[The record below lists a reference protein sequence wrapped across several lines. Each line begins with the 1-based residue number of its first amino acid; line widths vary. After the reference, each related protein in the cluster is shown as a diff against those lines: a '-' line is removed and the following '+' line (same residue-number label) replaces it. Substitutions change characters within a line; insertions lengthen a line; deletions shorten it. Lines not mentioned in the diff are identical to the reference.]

1 MNSSTTIKL
10 ALRNTTRRRTR
21 TLLTAG
27 MVVLGVALLL
37 LALSWVRGVFG
48 SMLSTATA
56 LGGHVRLVQPEYAA
70 REELS
75 PLYENIPDAAAL
87 EAQLRAQPGV
97 VDVVARITTGVTVSS
112 GEQIGDVFGLLV
124 GASERYFRQYAGA
137 KDKLVAGQ
145 WFSGANDEEAI
156 IGTKLASQL
165 GAKPGDELIVLGM
178 TQDGSMSPIK
188 VKLAGVAH
196 LGAGALDLQILVPLS
211 QVQYLTDIAGG
222 ATELLVYG
230 EHYEQ
235 GEALAAQLRGLPEI
249 DKLEVQAWHD
259 REPWR
264 SLSGT
269 VNGME
274 AIIVSV
280 IVFLT
285 ALGIWNTMMMS
296 VLERTHE
303 IGVLRAMGLS
313 RWGTV
318 RMFVGEALAIAFLG
332 GVLGVL
338 LGAYPAWLLETHG
351 IQIGDRTASTNSLM
365 LSETMHGKLSW
376 SVVFMAFGLG
386 LLMALLGSLVPALRA
401 ASIQPVAAMRSG
413 R

>member
-1 MNSSTTIKL
+1 MILTTSVKL

-21 TLLTAG
+21 TVLTAG

-37 LALSWVRGVFG
+37 LALSWVGGIFQSILAV
-48 SMLSTATA
+48 ATA
-56 LGGHVRLVQPEYAA
+56 LGGHVRIVQPNFAA

-75 PLYENIPDAAAL
+75 PLYENIAQVAPLEAAL
-87 EAQLRAQPGV
+87 RTQPGV
-97 VDVVARITTGVTVSS
+97 TGVEPRIMTGVTVSKDD
-112 GEQIGDVFGLLV
+112 QIGDVFGLVV
-124 GASERYFRQYAGA
+124 GASERYFRERTSA
-137 KDKLVAGQ
+137 KEKLVTGA
-145 WFSGANDEEAI
+145 WFSGEQGEAI
-156 IGTKLASQL
+156 LGTKVAAEV
-165 GAKPGDELIVLGM
+165 GAKVGDELILVGM

-188 VKLAGVAH
+188 VKLIGIAQMGV
-196 LGAGALDLQILVPLS
+196 GGLDQQIFVPLS
-211 QVQYLTDIAGG
+211 LVQYLVDVEGG

-230 EHYEQ
+230 EHYER
-235 GEALAAQLRGLPEI
+235 ADLIAKQLRELPALK
-249 DKLEVQAWHD
+249 DYAVQSWSE

-269 VNGME
+269 ANGMQSV
-274 AIIVSV
+274 IVAV

-318 RMFVGEALAIAFLG
+318 RLFVGEALAIALLG
-332 GVLGVL
+332 GLLGVA

-351 IQIGDRTASTNSLM
+351 ITIGARTAASTSLM
-365 LSETMHGKLSW
+365 MSETMRGDLNW
-376 SVVFMAFGLG
+376 TVALTAFSLG

-401 ASIQPVAAMRSG
+401 ASIQPVAAMRGG

>member
-1 MNSSTTIKL
+1 MILATSAKL

-37 LALSWVRGVFG
+37 LSLSWVGGIFQ
-48 SMLSTATA
+48 SILSTATA
-56 LGGHVRLVQPEYAA
+56 LGGHVRIVQPKFAE
-70 REELS
+70 REELQ
-75 PLYENIPDAAAL
+75 PLYENIPNVAPL
-87 EAQLRAQPGV
+87 EAALRAQPGV
-97 VDVVARITTGVTVSS
+97 AGVEPRITTGVTISK
-112 GEQIGDVFGLLV
+112 GDQIGDVFGLVV
-124 GASERYFRQYAGA
+124 GASERYFRERTGAKEKLIAGA
-137 KDKLVAGQ
+137 
-145 WFSGANDEEAI
+145 WFSGAPNEAI
-156 IGTKLASQL
+156 LGTKVASEV
-165 GAKPGDELIVLGM
+165 GAKVGDELILVGM

-188 VKLAGVAH
+188 VKLAGIAQMGV
-196 LGAGALDLQILVPLS
+196 GGLDQQIFVPLS
-211 QVQYLTDIAGG
+211 LVQYLVDIEGG
-222 ATELLVYG
+222 ATELLIYG
-230 EHYEQ
+230 DRYEH
-235 GEALAAQLRGLPEI
+235 ADRLVTQLRAAPMLK
-249 DKLEVQAWHD
+249 DYTVQAWSE

-269 VNGME
+269 VNGMQSV
-274 AIIVSV
+274 IVGV

-318 RMFVGEALAIAFLG
+318 RLFVGEALAIAILG
-332 GVLGVL
+332 GLLGVA
-338 LGAYPAWLLETHG
+338 LGAYPAWLLETRG
-351 IQIGDRTASTNSLM
+351 ITIGARTAASTSLM
-365 LSETMHGKLSW
+365 ISETMRGDLNW
-376 SVVFMAFGLG
+376 TVVGTSFCLG

-401 ASIQPVAAMRSG
+401 ASIQPVAAMRGG

>member
-1 MNSSTTIKL
+1 MIVSTSVKL

-37 LALSWVRGVFG
+37 LSLSWVGGIFD
-48 SMLSTATA
+48 SMLATATA
-56 LGGHVRLVQPEYAA
+56 LGGHVRIVQPQFAA

-75 PLYENIPDAAAL
+75 PSYENIAQVAPL
-87 EAQLRAQPGV
+87 EAAVRAQPGV
-97 VDVVARITTGVTVSS
+97 TGVEPRIMTGVTLSKND
-112 GEQIGDVFGLLV
+112 QIGDVFGLVV
-124 GASERYFRQYAGA
+124 GASERYFRERTGA
-137 KDKLVAGQ
+137 KDKLIAGH
-145 WFSGANDEEAI
+145 WFTGSPSEAI
-156 IGTKLASQL
+156 L
-165 GAKPGDELIVLGM
+165 GSKVARELDAKVGDELILVGT
-178 TQDGSMSPIK
+178 TQDGSISPIK
-188 VKLAGVAH
+188 VKLVGIAQ
-196 LGAGALDLQILVPLS
+196 LGAGGLNQQIFVPLS
-211 QVQYLTDIAGG
+211 SVQYLVDIEGG

-230 EHYEQ
+230 EHYEHAA
-235 GEALAAQLRGLPEI
+235 ALAAQLHTLPELKSLTI
-249 DKLEVQAWHD
+249 QAWSQ

-269 VNGME
+269 INGVQGV
-274 AIIVSV
+274 IVGV

-318 RMFVGEALAIAFLG
+318 RLFVGEALAIAIFG

-338 LGAYPAWLLETHG
+338 LGAYPAWLLETRG
-351 IQIGDRTASTNSLM
+351 ITIGERTAASSSLM
-365 LSETMHGKLSW
+365 ISETMYGDLNWTVSLT
-376 SVVFMAFGLG
+376 AFSLG
-386 LLMALLGSLVPALRA
+386 LLMALLGSLVPALQA
-401 ASIQPVAAMRSG
+401 ASIQPVAAMRG
-413 R
+413 GK

>member
-1 MNSSTTIKL
+1 MILATSVKL

-37 LALSWVRGVFG
+37 LSLSWVGGIFQ
-48 SMLSTATA
+48 SILSTATA
-56 LGGHVRLVQPEYAA
+56 LGGHVRVVQPKFAE

-75 PLYENIPDAAAL
+75 PLYENIPRVAPLEAAL
-87 EAQLRAQPGV
+87 RALPGV
-97 VDVVARITTGVTVSS
+97 AGVEPRITTGVTVSR
-112 GEQIGDVFGLLV
+112 GDQIGDVFGLVV
-124 GASERYFRQYAGA
+124 GASERYFRERTSAKEKLIAGA
-137 KDKLVAGQ
+137 
-145 WFSGANDEEAI
+145 WFSGDQNEAI
-156 IGTKLASQL
+156 LGTKVASEV
-165 GAKPGDELIVLGM
+165 GAKVGDELILVGM

-188 VKLAGVAH
+188 VKLVGIAQMGV
-196 LGAGALDLQILVPLS
+196 GGLDQQIFVPLS
-211 QVQYLTDIAGG
+211 LVQYLVDIEGG

-230 EHYEQ
+230 ENFEHADQ
-235 GEALAAQLRGLPEI
+235 LALQLRAAPELK
-249 DKLEVQAWHD
+249 DLEVQAWSE

-269 VNGME
+269 VNGMQSV
-274 AIIVSV
+274 IVGV

-318 RMFVGEALAIAFLG
+318 RLFVGEALAIAILG
-332 GVLGVL
+332 GLLGVA

-351 IQIGDRTASTNSLM
+351 ITIGARTAASTSLM
-365 LSETMHGKLSW
+365 ISETMRGDLNW
-376 SVVFMAFGLG
+376 TVTGTAFCLG

-401 ASIQPVAAMRSG
+401 ASIQPVAAMRGG